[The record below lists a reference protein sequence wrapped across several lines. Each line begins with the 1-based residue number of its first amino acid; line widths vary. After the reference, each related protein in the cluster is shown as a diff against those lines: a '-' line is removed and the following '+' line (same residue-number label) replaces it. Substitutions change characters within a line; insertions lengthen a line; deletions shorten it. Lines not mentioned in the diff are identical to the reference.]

1 MSKPWATF
9 EADVARALKGRRVT
23 TPWQLFR
30 PRADVVDVDGFDFV
44 ADCKLRKRAAH
55 IGLLRSVKEK
65 YCVGSQVPLLVCR
78 ESGKRGAVVSLPLQ
92 DFARLLDEVR
102 RLRAGGAA

>member
-9 EADVARALKGRRVT
+9 EADVARALKV
-23 TPWQLFR
+23 
-30 PRADVVDVDGFDFV
+30 
-44 ADCKLRKRAAH
+44 DCKLRKRAAH

-92 DFARLLDEVR
+92 DFAELLDEVR
-102 RLRAGGAA
+102 HLRAKGADG